1 MHQKKY
7 MRQLKEKKKF
17 GKIIEFISKNK
28 YNIEEEISLYSY
40 DKKDNI
46 SELLTETHTRN
57 ILGRS
62 NNLIRYILKLY
73 NL

>member
-1 MHQKKY
+1 MKHI
-7 MRQLKEKKKF
+7 REKKKF

-28 YNIEEEISLYSY
+28 YNIEEEITLYSY

-46 SELLTETHTRN
+46 SELLTETHTRK